1 MQIPFLRA
9 RSVYFLFYG
18 AWAAFIPFLP
28 LYYQSLGYKGGQI
41 GLLTSLVPLITLVG
55 APVWSGLADA
65 THRHRAVLLGA
76 MVGAMGAVGVILGVR
91 TLGWLAL
98 GVGAYAFFNAPIIPL
113 VDHSV
118 LTMLGE
124 RRSEYGKIRLW
135 GAVGWGLSGPLAG
148 WLAGRFGATA
158 PFGLYLAVMA
168 LAWAV
173 TAGLNISPGAGSGNY
188 WKDAR
193 RLLQEGRWW
202 FFLLVVFF
210 AGVAGSTV
218 NNYLFLYMAEL
229 KAPQT
234 LMGLALAVATVSE
247 VPALFFSSRLV
258 NRLGAR
264 GVVLMAL
271 GAYIVRLL
279 LYSVSQAPWQ
289 VLLIQLMHGLTFA
302 SLWAAGVA
310 YAHELAPPGLGAT
323 AQGVFNATLM
333 GLGAITGALTG
344 GFLLERLG
352 GAGMFRVVALAVL
365 IGAFV
370 FLVADRRQRQNHPIG

>member
-1 MQIPFLRA
+1 MRIFLLRA
-9 RSVYFLFYG
+9 RWVYFLFYG

-55 APVWSGLADA
+55 APVWGGLADA
-65 THRHRAVLLGA
+65 THHHRRVLLGA
-76 MVGAMGAVGVILGVR
+76 MLGAMAAAGVILGAR
-91 TLGWLAL
+91 SLGWLAL
-98 GVGAYAFFNAPIIPL
+98 GIGAYAFFNAPIVPL

-118 LTMLGE
+118 LSMLGE
-124 RRSEYGKIRLW
+124 RRNEYGRIRLW

-148 WLAGRFGATA
+148 WLAGNYGASA
-158 PFGLYLAVMA
+158 PFGLYLLVMG
-168 LAWAV
+168 LAWLM
-173 TAGLNISPGAGSGNY
+173 TAGLNVSPGVGSGNY

-193 RLLQEGRWW
+193 LLLRERRWW

-229 KAPQT
+229 NAQQT
-234 LMGLALAVATVSE
+234 LMGLALAAATVSE
-247 VPALFFSSRLV
+247 VPALFFSSKLV
-258 NRLGAR
+258 KRLGAR

-279 LYSVSQAPWQ
+279 LYSVIQAPWQ
-289 VLLIQLMHGLTFA
+289 VLLVQLLHGLTFA

-310 YAHELAPPGLGAT
+310 YAHELAPRGLGAT

-365 IGAFV
+365 IGALI